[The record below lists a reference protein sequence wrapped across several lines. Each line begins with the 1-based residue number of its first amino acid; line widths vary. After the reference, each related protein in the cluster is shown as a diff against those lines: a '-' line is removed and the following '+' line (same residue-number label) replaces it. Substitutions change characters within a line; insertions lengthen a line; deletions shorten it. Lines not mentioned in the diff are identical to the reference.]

1 MRLTIIGMMLSGA
14 LVVAQIPD
22 GSVQGPP
29 APDAPLTDAQKIV
42 QLQRELIRVQSA
54 LVEAHACFNST
65 ECLQAKFQ
73 LLTAARSIVD
83 PPPAN
88 SSPTAPK
95 PPPGPQDER

>member
-1 MRLTIIGMMLSGA
+1 MRFVGLIILLSA
-14 LVVAQIPD
+14 SLLAQSPEAP
-22 GSVQGPP
+22 VQGPP